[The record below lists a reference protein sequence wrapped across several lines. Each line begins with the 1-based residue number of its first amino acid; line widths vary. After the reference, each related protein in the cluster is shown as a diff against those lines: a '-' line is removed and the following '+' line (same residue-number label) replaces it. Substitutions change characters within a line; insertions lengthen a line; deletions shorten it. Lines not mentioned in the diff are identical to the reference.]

1 MTFKTVFDPHFKY
14 RRADS
19 TDVRLTFARIRRA
32 QRNAQRRAQAEASS
46 KVVGRIAP
54 AATAPAAQGGT
65 EEWPFPV
72 KVVASS
78 RDV

>member
-1 MTFKTVFDPHFKY
+1 MTFKTVFDPNFKY
-14 RRADS
+14 RRADF

-54 AATAPAAQGGT
+54 AATVLAPPTGT
-65 EEWPFPV
+65 DELPSPV
-72 KVVASS
+72 KAVASS
-78 RDV
+78 REG